1 MTNIID
7 KIKNPIREEMALFEE
22 KFLTSIKSEISLLDK
37 ISQFIITKK
46 GKQIRPI
53 LVFLCAKLVG
63 RTTEKTFRAASM
75 IELIHTATLI
85 HDDVVDES
93 YMRRDF
99 FSINALWKN
108 KIAVLVGDY
117 LLSKSVI
124 ISTEN
129 KDYDVLEIISRT
141 IKEMAEGELLQLEK
155 SRKLDITEEVYFE
168 IIRKK
173 TASLIMACCE
183 VGVISNEVDE
193 NSVEKI
199 RNFGL
204 FMGLAFQI
212 KDDLFDYHSQNLIGK
227 PVAIDIREQKMTLP
241 LIYSLEN
248 ANEKNRKYHFDTIKR
263 YNKNPKRVE
272 ELIDFVK
279 NTGGLDYAINVMED
293 YKQKALSILE
303 NFPDNEA
310 KKSLSFLLDY
320 VIKRKF

>member
-1 MTNIID
+1 
-7 KIKNPIREEMALFEE
+7 MALFEE